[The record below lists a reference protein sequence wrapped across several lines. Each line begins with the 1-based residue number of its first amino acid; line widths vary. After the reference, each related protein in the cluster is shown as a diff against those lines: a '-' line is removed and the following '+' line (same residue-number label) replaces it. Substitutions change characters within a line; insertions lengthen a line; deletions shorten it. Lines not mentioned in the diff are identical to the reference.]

1 MSGVTDP
8 RKVRNKKKEQT
19 KNEEKMKNKLFI
31 YVGLAASLLCS
42 CAQSDVDNGQEQG
55 KGQGSTVLHLTA
67 TATGGDATR
76 VNVSEDATN
85 GLITK
90 WTNGDKLNVWNLYKG
105 SSGYKMFST
114 SLSDD
119 APTADFTCEIIG
131 TTFTPYSSIYAFN
144 DLGTNTYTQNGTG
157 TFTLN
162 LKNYDK
168 QDGTLA
174 NMALYDALYGTTT
187 ANNDG
192 SKNNSLAMNHL
203 TTAMCFTLTNAD
215 FKNNITLK
223 KLIVHCGT
231 SSSSPSTSTTTSILP
246 YSCSATLNAGGEL
259 TFGTRYGYSKWTVT
273 GSSIAATAGGVIKV
287 YLMTFPFKNISGPL
301 DFAVETSDGKC
312 YSRAVTMNN
321 LSLNAGTVYNRTVAM
336 KEQTV
341 PKEFAKSN
349 YYCWDACAPVTS
361 GSNSFSTG
369 NYGYNPYPTTS
380 DYDRVAEYSCFC
392 CPSAKEIYAYLLAG
406 AYIDKGD
413 AINMGDGNYSYPSYY
428 TLPNGI
434 TYNNYSVGSTS
445 PIGGDDHKGCGL
457 WLPKNSYIKSQ
468 GLLNNI
474 SGISGTGK
482 GVEDYTGSVDDNNFY
497 SNSKVVNTADLA
509 TKIRNS
515 GNYFFLPAAGDYTDG
530 TDSSVSYPGSGG
542 YYWSSSTSTT
552 INNVSAASAYRLAF
566 DSGVVR
572 LSYGFR
578 SSGYLLWGVQ

>member
-1 MSGVTDP
+1 
-8 RKVRNKKKEQT
+8 
-19 KNEEKMKNKLFI
+19 MKNKLFI

-42 CAQSDVDNGQEQG
+42 CAQSDIDNAQQQ
-55 KGQGSTVLHLTA
+55 GQGSTVLHLTA

-76 VNVSEDATN
+76 VSVSEDATN

-90 WTNGDKLNVWNLYKG
+90 WTSSDNLNVWNLYGG
-105 SSGYKMFST
+105 SSISSKSFYNKLT
-114 SLSDD
+114 AD
-119 APTADFTCEIIG
+119 AQTADFIC
-131 TTFTPYSSIYAFN
+131 TTNSTLFTSYSSIYAFN
-144 DLGTNTYTQNGTG
+144 DLGTNTYTQNGSSSL
-157 TFTLN
+157 TLN
-162 LKNYDK
+162 LINYGS

-174 NMALYDALYGTTT
+174 NMNKYDALYGTTT

-192 SKNNSLAMNHL
+192 SKNNSLTMNHL

-215 FKNNITLK
+215 FTAGTTLT
-223 KLIVHCGT
+223 KLTVNCGT
-231 SSSSPSTSTTTSILP
+231 STSTSTTTSILP

-259 TFGTRYGYSKWTVT
+259 TFGTRTGNPKWTVS
-273 GSSIAATAGGVIKV
+273 GSSITADGGAIKV

-301 DFAVETSDGKC
+301 EFIAETSAGKY
-312 YSRAVTMNN
+312 YSRYVTMNN